1 MAIDLSVSW
10 LGLEMQNPLYNASG
24 VMCRTTEELEA
35 MRTSSAGALIT
46 KSCTLDPRE
55 GNPEP
60 RYFATPLGTINS
72 MGLPNGGYQY
82 YLKYAEEYDYANNK
96 PLFISVSGMSLADN
110 LTILK
115 AFRERDLPCML
126 EVNLSC
132 PNLPGKPQLGYDLP
146 AANEALEQFSEVYG
160 RPFGVKLPPYFDV
173 SHFEQAAEIFNRF
186 DLLKYVTCINSVGNA
201 LVIDVDAESVVIKP
215 KDGLGGIGGDYV
227 LPTALANVREFA
239 RRLNGKQVV
248 GCGGVKSG
256 KEAFMHILAGAT
268 TVQIGSCLKEEGV
281 GAFDRILQELKD
293 LMAAKGYSKLDDFRG
308 KLKTL

>member
-1 MAIDLSVSW
+1 MNIDLSVSW
-10 LGLEMQNPLYNASG
+10 LGLEMQSPLYNASG
-24 VMCRTTEELEA
+24 VMCRTYEELEA

-46 KSCTLDPRE
+46 KSCTLEPRE

-60 RYFATPLGTINS
+60 RYYATPLGTINS

-82 YLKYAEEYDYANNK
+82 YLDFAKKYDYANSK
-96 PLFISVSGMSLADN
+96 PLFISVSGMSLQDN
-110 LTILK
+110 LAILK
-115 AFRERDLPCML
+115 EFRAADLPCVL

-146 AANEALEQFSEVYG
+146 AAAEALEKFSEVYG
-160 RPFGVKLPPYFDV
+160 RPFGAKLPPYFDV

-186 DLLKYVTCINSVGNA
+186 ELLKYVTCINSVGNA
-201 LVIDVDAESVVIKP
+201 LVIDVDSESVVIKP

-239 RRLNGKQVV
+239 RRLPGKDVV

-256 KEAFMHILAGAT
+256 KEAFMHILAGAR

-281 GAFDRILQELKD
+281 GAFDRIAQELKD
-293 LMAAKGYSKLDDFRG
+293 LMKAKGYQKLDDFRG

>member
-46 KSCTLDPRE
+46 KSCTLNPRE

-60 RYFATPLGTINS
+60 RYYATSWGTINS
-72 MGLPNGGYQY
+72 MGLPNGGYEY
-82 YLKYAEEYDYANNK
+82 YLSYAEQYDYANNK
-96 PLFISVSGMSLADN
+96 PLFISVSGMSLEEN
-110 LTILK
+110 VTILK

-146 AANEALEQFSEVYG
+146 AANAALETFSEVYG

-186 DLLKYVTCINSVGNA
+186 DLLKYVTCINSIGNA
-201 LVIDVDAESVVIKP
+201 LVIDVDSESVVIKP

-256 KEAFMHILAGAT
+256 AEAFMHILAGAT
-268 TVQIGSCLKEEGV
+268 TVQIGSCLNEEGV
-281 GAFDRILQELKD
+281 GAFDRITKELTD
-293 LMAAKGYSKLDDFRG
+293 LMTAKGYSKLDDFRG

>member
-1 MAIDLSVSW
+1 MDIDLSVSW
-10 LGLEMQNPLYNASG
+10 LGLEMKSPLYNASG
-24 VMCRTTEELEA
+24 VMCRSVEDLEA
-35 MRTSSAGALIT
+35 MRASSAGALIT
-46 KSCTLDPRE
+46 KSCTLEPRE

-60 RYFATPLGTINS
+60 RYFATKLGTINS
-72 MGLPNGGYQY
+72 MGLPNYGYQY
-82 YLKYAEEYDYANNK
+82 YLDYAQNYDYANNK
-96 PLFISVSGMSLADN
+96 PLFISISGMTLADN
-110 LTILK
+110 LAIIK
-115 AFRERDLPCML
+115 AFHERELPCIL

-146 AANEALEQFSEVYG
+146 AAQNALEKICEFYD

-173 SHFEQAAEIFNRF
+173 SHFDQAAEVFNRF
-186 DLLKYVTCINSVGNA
+186 DLLKYVTCINSVGNG

-227 LPTALANVREFA
+227 LPTSLANVREFV
-239 RRLNGKQVV
+239 RRLPGKQVV

-256 KEAFMHILAGAT
+256 AEAFMHILAGAI
-268 TVQIGSCLKEEGV
+268 TVQVGSCLYEEGV
-281 GAFDRILQELKD
+281 GAFDRIAQELKD

>member
-35 MRTSSAGALIT
+35 MRASSAGALIT

-60 RYFATPLGTINS
+60 RYYATPLGTINS
-72 MGLPNGGYQY
+72 MGLPNGGYEY

-146 AANEALEQFSEVYG
+146 AANEALEKFSETYG